1 MSGPA
6 SITQRHTYDYF
17 VDEFGRWFC
26 EGNPVAD
33 PALFRLLSRSLFA
46 RDGAYFIRCE
56 GETHPVRVADV
67 PLWIRHVHVQANP
80 DGSLTQVDIELEDG
94 RREALRAETLTIGRG
109 GTALYALATAR
120 LIPAR
125 LGKSAYYEMAAHL
138 AQESETGP
146 FSVVIAGRRFD
157 LPETGPP
164 ATPGGE
170 SA

>member
-1 MSGPA
+1 MSRPA
-6 SITQRHTYDYF
+6 STTQRHTYDYF
-17 VDEFGRWFC
+17 VDDFGRWFC

-46 RDGAYFIRCE
+46 HGGAYFIRCE
-56 GETHPVRVADV
+56 GETHPVRVADA

-80 DGSLTQVDIELEDG
+80 DGSLRQVDIELEDG

-120 LIPAR
+120 LLPAR
-125 LGKSAYYEMAAHL
+125 FGKSAYYEMARHL
-138 AQESETGP
+138 AQEEESGP
-146 FSVVIAGRRFD
+146 FFVVIAGRRFN
-157 LPETGPP
+157 LLEAGPP
-164 ATPGGE
+164 VPPGSR